1 MSESSKLS
9 LSVTDIHK
17 SYGGTEVLRGI
28 SYRFEPSRC
37 YALCGANGAGKST
50 LLRICALIE
59 KPDAGVV
66 TYSAE
71 EKTLPHDINLKR
83 CMTLLLPSVGVFN
96 TTVFKNAA
104 YGLKVRG
111 KSRAEIDSKTYETL
125 DMVGLKD
132 KACQNALTLS
142 TGETARMGIARALA
156 ITPGFLFLD
165 EPTNGIDAK
174 NYEII
179 KDILLKIK
187 RNLKTTIL
195 IATHD
200 TKIKEQICDRVLV
213 LSEGRIAD
221 VKA

>member
-1 MSESSKLS
+1 MCELS

-17 SYGGTEVLRGI
+17 SYTDIAVLRGV

-37 YALCGANGAGKST
+37 YALCGANGSGKST

-59 KPDAGVV
+59 KADAGDVI
-66 TYSAE
+66 YSTDD
-71 EKTLPHDINLKR
+71 KILPHDINLKR
-83 CMTLLLPSVGVFN
+83 TMTLLLPNVGVFN
-96 TTVFKNAA
+96 NTVYKNVA
-104 YGLKVRG
+104 YGLMVRK
-111 KSRAEIDSKTYETL
+111 KSRSEIDSITNEAL
-125 DMVGLKD
+125 DMVGLKE
-132 KACQNALTLS
+132 KTRQNALTLS

-174 NYEII
+174 NYELI

-187 RNLKTTIL
+187 SYLKTTIL

-200 TKIKEQICDRVLV
+200 IKIKEQICDTVLV
-213 LSEGRIAD
+213 LHEGRIAD
-221 VKA
+221 EKV